1 MSNLLTESQCA
12 NILRLTKTSCITR
25 SEIRSMTIHDYCGY
39 AILDDDEKPVHVEVE
54 SGIYCIVHGRD
65 VAICNALAIAN
76 AQLDKLEANKA
87 KYL

>member
-12 NILRLTKTSCITR
+12 AILRITKISCITR
-25 SEIRSMTIHDYCGY
+25 TEVRSMTIHDYYGY
-39 AILDDDEKPVHVEVE
+39 TVLDADEKPVHVEVE
-54 SGIYCIVHGRD
+54 SSIYCIVHGRD

-76 AQLDKLEANKA
+76 AQLDKLEAEKA